1 MHPAPSTPAEPT
13 HCEPGYRGTIY
24 ATFGTSST
32 PAQTKSNDLPRRD
45 LHFAT
50 ATPSTLT
57 QLAST
62 LKSAHIGVRLV
73 LAGPPADIKAAAA
86 TATECGLVEEE
97 ITFLGEETG
106 PLVLFCAHCRT
117 TTTTTQ
123 AVGTE
128 LDCPG
133 CTTTLAIS
141 DHFSRRKG
149 AYLGFSAHAEEAA

>member
-24 ATFGTSST
+24 ATFGTTNTATHHETS
-32 PAQTKSNDLPRRD
+32 AKLRRD
-45 LHFAT
+45 LHFIT
-50 ATPSTLT
+50 ATPTTLT
-57 QLAST
+57 QLASS
-62 LKSAHIGVRLV
+62 LKSAHVGVRLV

-97 ITFLGEETG
+97 ITLLGEETG

-117 TTTTTQ
+117 TTMTTQ
-123 AVGTE
+123 ATGTE

-141 DHFSRRKG
+141 NHFSRRMG